1 MSVRR
6 GALRGDEAQLFAA
19 YHGAL
24 RDRVTRHADTRSS
37 NVDDACSFAWLQLL
51 RCQQPERDKTLEW
64 LTTVA
69 IREARR
75 LDRADRRLARLE
87 TAGEP
92 HTQSNVLTHEQA
104 REALEVV
111 ALLPDRQRQAFALHV
126 AGLTYAE
133 IAVATGRSVRSIDAY
148 LRRARRAVRGRGGE

>member
-1 MSVRR
+1 MSERR
-6 GALRGDEAQLFAA
+6 RALRGDEAQLFAA
-19 YHGAL
+19 HHAAL
-24 RDRVTRHADTRSS
+24 RGRVARHVDTRSS

-51 RCQQPERDKTLEW
+51 RHQPKRDKTLEW

-104 REALEVV
+104 REALEIV
-111 ALLPDRQRQAFALHV
+111 AVLPDRQRQAFALHV

-133 IAVATGRSVRSIDAY
+133 IAVATGRSVRSIDAH

>member
-1 MSVRR
+1 MSVRSP
-6 GALRGDEAQLFAA
+6 ALRGDEPQVFAA
-19 YHGAL
+19 HHAAL
-24 RDRVTRHADTRSS
+24 RARVARHVDTRSS

-51 RCQQPERDKTLEW
+51 RYQPDRGKALEW

-87 TAGEP
+87 AAAEP
-92 HTQSNVLTHEQA
+92 CTPSNVLTHEQA

-111 ALLPDRQRQAFALHV
+111 AVLPDRQRQAFALHV
-126 AGLTYAE
+126 AGLTYPE
-133 IAVATGRSVRSIDAY
+133 IAAATGRSVRSIDGH
-148 LRRARRAVRGRGGE
+148 LRRARRAVHGRRGE